1 MPDSWHC
8 CHIRIGT
15 NQGDSGARLV
25 QPIAAWLVAR
35 PQNGVLGLVGTL
47 LLPLAPIVSA
57 LVMVHLVFRHGLRV
71 AAVQGVVAAGVM
83 ATVGLIMSAPVE
95 QILLNAISTWLPG
108 MLLAALM
115 RSQRSLT
122 LTLQVSVI
130 VAILVTLAFF
140 VVLGD
145 PTVYWND
152 VMTALAKLFE
162 ENGLQEQATLLASR
176 QEVIVP
182 QMTMI
187 FVFLSWSL
195 YVLVVLL
202 GYALFQS
209 LPGQTAV
216 YGRFRD
222 LNFGRVLALI
232 MAVVSVLA
240 LATQAAWLQNVAF
253 VMFAVFWIQGLAVLH
268 WLRAQKRLPLFVLI
282 ATYAFLPILNVL
294 LVVAFAVVGYTDA
307 WFNYRARSIAA

>member
-1 MPDSWHC
+1 M
-8 CHIRIGT
+8 
-15 NQGDSGARLV
+15 

-35 PQNGVLGLVGTL
+35 PQNGVLGLAGTL
-47 LLPLAPIVSA
+47 LLPLAPIVSG
-57 LVMVHLVFRHGLRV
+57 LVMVLLVFRHGLRM
-71 AAVQGVVAAGVM
+71 AVLQGVVAAAVL
-83 ATVGLIMSAPVE
+83 ATVALIMSAAVE
-95 QILLNAISTWLPG
+95 QILLNATTTWLPG

-122 LTLQVSVI
+122 LAMQVSVI
-130 VAILVTLAFF
+130 VAIVVTLAFF

-152 VMTALAKLFE
+152 VITALAKLFE
-162 ENGLQEQATLLASR
+162 ENGLQEQASLLAAR

-209 LPGQTAV
+209 LPGQAAV
-216 YGRFRD
+216 YGQFCD

-232 MAVVSVLA
+232 MAVTSVLA
-240 LATQAAWLQNVAF
+240 VLIQAAWLQNVAF
-253 VMFAVFWIQGLAVLH
+253 VMFATFWIQGLAVLH
-268 WLRAQKRLPLFVLI
+268 WLREQKRMPMFILI
-282 ATYAFLPILNVL
+282 ASYALLPILNVL
-294 LVVAFAVVGYTDA
+294 LVAAFAVVGYTDA
-307 WFNYRARSIAA
+307 WFNYRTRGVAA

>member
-1 MPDSWHC
+1 M
-8 CHIRIGT
+8 
-15 NQGDSGARLV
+15 

-35 PQNGVLGLVGTL
+35 PQNGVLGLAGTL
-47 LLPLAPIVSA
+47 LLPLAPIVSG
-57 LVMVHLVFRHGLRV
+57 LVMVHLVFRHGLRM
-71 AAVQGVVAAGVM
+71 AVLQGVVAVAVL
-83 ATVGLIMSAPVE
+83 ATVALIMSAAVE
-95 QILLNAISTWLPG
+95 QILLNATTTWLPG

-115 RSQRSLT
+115 RSQRSLA
-122 LTLQVSVI
+122 LTMQVSVI
-130 VAILVTLAFF
+130 VAIVVTLAFF

-145 PTVYWND
+145 PAVYWNE
-152 VMTALAKLFE
+152 VITTLAKLFE
-162 ENGLQEQATLLASR
+162 ENGLQEQASLLASR

-216 YGRFRD
+216 YGQFCD

-232 MAVVSVLA
+232 MAVTSVLA
-240 LATQAAWLQNVAF
+240 VLTQAAWLQNVAF
-253 VMFAVFWIQGLAVLH
+253 VMFATFWIQGLAVLH
-268 WLRAQKRLPLFVLI
+268 WLRAQKRMPVFILI
-282 ATYAFLPILNVL
+282 ASYALLPILNVL
-294 LVVAFAVVGYTDA
+294 LVAAFAVVGYTDA
-307 WFNYRARSIAA
+307 WFNYRTRGVAA

>member
-1 MPDSWHC
+1 
-8 CHIRIGT
+8 
-15 NQGDSGARLV
+15 
-25 QPIAAWLVAR
+25 
-35 PQNGVLGLVGTL
+35 
-47 LLPLAPIVSA
+47 
-57 LVMVHLVFRHGLRV
+57 
-71 AAVQGVVAAGVM
+71 
-83 ATVGLIMSAPVE
+83 MSAPVE
-95 QILLNAISTWLPG
+95 QILLNATSTWLPG

-130 VAILVTLAFF
+130 VASVVTLAFF

-145 PTVYWND
+145 PALYWND
-152 VMTALAKLFE
+152 VITALARLFE
-162 ENGLQEQATLLASR
+162 ENGLQEQASLLIAR
-176 QEVIVP
+176 QEIIVP

-216 YGRFRD
+216 FGQFCD

-232 MAVVSVLA
+232 MAVTSVFECV
-240 LATQAAWLQNVAF
+240 TGGCVRRS
-253 VMFAVFWIQGLAVLH
+253 WIY
-268 WLRAQKRLPLFVLI
+268 RC
-282 ATYAFLPILNVL
+282 
-294 LVVAFAVVGYTDA
+294 VV
-307 WFNYRARSIAA
+307 